1 MVSSQKEI
9 EKMDKL
15 IRFEQG
21 LALIEPSVSFA
32 LAEFERQA
40 KEIKAKQDA
49 LKQRILEEMESNGIL
64 KIETDDLVISYVA
77 PTSRESFDSKAF
89 KKNNPDLYDEYISIS
104 PVKASVRMKLK
115 GVK

>member
-1 MVSSQKEI
+1 
-9 EKMDKL
+9 MDKL
-15 IRFEQG
+15 IRVEQG
-21 LALIEPSVSFA
+21 KALIEPSVSFA
-32 LAEFERQA
+32 LAEFERQV
-40 KEIKAKQDA
+40 KEIKAKEDE

-77 PTSRESFDSKAF
+77 PTSRETFDSKSF
-89 KKNNPDLYDEYISIS
+89 RKDNPDLYDNYVSIS

>member
-1 MVSSQKEI
+1 
-9 EKMDKL
+9 MDKL
-15 IRFEQG
+15 IRVEEG

-77 PTSRESFDSKAF
+77 PTSREAFDSKKFRQAY
-89 KKNNPDLYDEYISIS
+89 PDLYDDFVSIS
-104 PVKASVRMKLK
+104 PVKASIRMKVK
-115 GVK
+115 GAK

>member
-1 MVSSQKEI
+1 M
-9 EKMDKL
+9 
-15 IRFEQG
+15 
-21 LALIEPSVSFA
+21 
-32 LAEFERQA
+32 AEFERQA
-40 KEIKAKQDA
+40 KEIKAKEDE

-89 KKNNPDLYDEYISIS
+89 RKANPDLYDEYVSIS
-104 PVKASVRMKLK
+104 SVKASVRMKLK

>member
-1 MVSSQKEI
+1 
-9 EKMDKL
+9 MDKL
-15 IRFEQG
+15 IRVENNV
-21 LALIEPSVSFA
+21 ALIKPEVSIA
-32 LAEFERQA
+32 LAEFERQVKELKA
-40 KEIKAKQDA
+40 KEDA

-89 KKNNPDLYDEYISIS
+89 KKNNPDLYDEYITIS

>member
-1 MVSSQKEI
+1 
-9 EKMDKL
+9 MDKL
-15 IRFEQG
+15 IRVEEETAI
-21 LALIEPSVSFA
+21 LNPDVSFA
-32 LAEFERQA
+32 LALFELQV
-40 KEIKAKQDA
+40 KDIKAKQDE

-89 KKNNPDLYDEYISIS
+89 RKDNPELYDEYITIS

>member
-1 MVSSQKEI
+1 
-9 EKMDKL
+9 MDKL
-15 IRFEQG
+15 IRIEQG
-21 LALIEPSVSFA
+21 TALIEPSVSFA

-40 KEIKAKQDA
+40 KEIKAKEDA

-89 KKNNPDLYDEYISIS
+89 RKANPDLYDEYISIS

-115 GVK
+115 GDK

>member
-1 MVSSQKEI
+1 
-9 EKMDKL
+9 MDKL
-15 IRFEQG
+15 IRIEQG

-64 KIETDDLVISYVA
+64 KIDTDDLTINYIA
-77 PTSRESFDSKAF
+77 PSTQEKFDGKAF
-89 KKNNPDLYDEYISIS
+89 KKDNPDLYDNYVTIN
-104 PVKASVRMKLK
+104 PRKAYVKMTVK
-115 GVK
+115 GEK